1 MIVNSI
7 AWIWYWWQFMV
18 AWYCIVFASIVW
30 FWMPL
35 VKVAKRWKLTVL
47 PKITRIMMA
56 MVVCLKIWLLT
67 LRWYCSLPI
76 LYIWYIKKRWQR
88 WWLVVLNHGKIQWSY
103 NTAARRSCSSLQLY
117 LFTMDRLICYYIC
130 ALIDNCILNPL
141 SPMQLK
147 YFVHYTDCL

>member
-1 MIVNSI
+1 
-7 AWIWYWWQFMV
+7 MV

-35 VKVAKRWKLTVL
+35 VKVAKRWKFTVL

-56 MVVCLKIWLLT
+56 MVVCLKLWLFT
-67 LRWYCSLPI
+67 LRWYCSLH
-76 LYIWYIKKRWQR
+76 IKERWQR

-103 NTAARRSCSSLQLY
+103 NTAARRSCSSLQSY